1 MECVMSLKT
10 TMAWLAIC
18 TAALLQAACGG
29 GTDRSK
35 AQVRL
40 VNASSDYKTLE
51 FNVDGQ
57 LVQGQVGY
65 GGAVAY
71 ENVEP
76 DKAGSSSISQP
87 GSATSLLSFSLAV
100 SKAKRYTLLSYGAL
114 GALKQQLLDDN
125 VGAPDTN
132 KTLLRVINAAP
143 DAGALD
149 VYLMGSADVLTA
161 SVPVVQAAAFGT
173 PSIWFTVN
181 SGSWLLRVTQASRNT
196 DLRLDLPGL
205 VLSSKQVVT
214 LVLTPGQ
221 GGVLVNAL
229 VLVQEGEIG
238 RLDNKQARMRVAA
251 GVTSGGVVSADV
263 ADVKLLTNTN
273 SPAVSD
279 YVLVPAGAQSPAVA
293 VNGRALTTAA
303 QTLAAGA
310 DYTLLVR
317 GSAASAFASVIE
329 DDNRLLTDSSRAKL
343 RLVNGVA
350 DLATPLAMTADL
362 VPLANSVEAGRA
374 SPYGTVV
381 PSITAAIA
389 VTAPGLANPVASLST
404 QTFVAGA
411 NYSLFV
417 LGASNAATAQLR
429 KDR

>member
-1 MECVMSLKT
+1 MRIKSVLLLAAVCVS
-10 TMAWLAIC
+10 
-18 TAALLQAACGG
+18 ALLQVACGG

-65 GGAVAY
+65 GGAAGY
-71 ENVEP
+71 QNVDP
-76 DKAGSSSISQP
+76 DKSGASSISQP
-87 GSATSLLSFSLAV
+87 GSATSLLSFSLSV
-100 SKAKRYTLLSYGAL
+100 GKGKRYSLLSYGAL

-125 VGAPDTN
+125 AAAPDTN
-132 KTLLRVINAAP
+132 KTLLRVVNAAP

-149 VYLMGSADVLTA
+149 IYLTGSADALTA
-161 SVPVVQAAAFGT
+161 SVPVLEAAAFGT
-173 PSIWFTVN
+173 PSAWLPVN
-181 SGSWLLRVTQASRNT
+181 SGSWQLRVTQTKNSA

-205 VLSSKQVVT
+205 VLSSKQIVT

-229 VLVQEGEIG
+229 VLVQEGEIS

-251 GVTSGGVVSADV
+251 GVTSGGVVRADV
-263 ADVKLLTNTN
+263 ADVKLLTTTN
-273 SPAVSD
+273 SPVIGD
-279 YVLVPAGAQSPAVA
+279 YVLVPAGTQSPAVA
-293 VNGRALTTAA
+293 VNGQALASTAA
-303 QTLAAGA
+303 SLVAGA
-310 DYTLLVR
+310 DYTLVVR
-317 GSAASAFASVIE
+317 GTPSAAAASVIE
-329 DDNRLLTDSSRAKL
+329 DDNRLLTDKSRAKL
-343 RLVNGVA
+343 RLVNAVA
-350 DLATPLAMTADL
+350 DLATPLTMTADL
-362 VPLANSVEAGRA
+362 VPLANGVEAGRA
-374 SPYGTVV
+374 SAYGTVV

-389 VTAPGLANPVASLST
+389 VTAPGLAQPVASLST
-404 QTFVAGA
+404 QTFTAGA

-417 LGASNAATAQLR
+417 LGAANAATAQLR

>member
-1 MECVMSLKT
+1 MEHVMRIKEILCL
-10 TMAWLAIC
+10 AAIC
-18 TAALLQAACGG
+18 TAALLQVACGG

-40 VNASSDYKTLE
+40 VNASSDYKILE

-65 GGAVAY
+65 GGAAGY
-71 ENVEP
+71 QNVDP
-76 DKAGSSSISQP
+76 DKSGSSSISQP
-87 GSATSLLSFSLAV
+87 SSATSLLSFSLAV
-100 SKAKRYTLLSYGAL
+100 SKGKSYTLLSYGAL
-114 GALKQQLLDDN
+114 GALKHMLLDDN
-125 VGAPDTN
+125 AGAPDTN
-132 KTLLRVINAAP
+132 KTLLRVVNAAP

-149 VYLMGSADVLTA
+149 VYLTGSADPLAAAVAVLTG
-161 SVPVVQAAAFGT
+161 AAYGT
-173 PSIWFTVN
+173 PSGWLTIN
-181 SGSWLLRVTQASRNT
+181 SGSWQLRVTQASSKT

-205 VLSSKQVVT
+205 VLSSKQLVT

-229 VLVQEGEIG
+229 VLVQEGDIS

-251 GVTSGGVVSADV
+251 GVTNGGVVGADV
-263 ADVKLLTNTN
+263 ADIKVLTNTN
-273 SPAVSD
+273 SPVVSD
-279 YVLVPAGAQSPAVA
+279 YVLVPAGAQSPAMS
-293 VNGRALTTAA
+293 VNGRALASTAA
-303 QTLAAGA
+303 SLAAGA
-310 DYTLLVR
+310 DYTLVVR
-317 GSAASAFASVIE
+317 GTSLSAVASVIE
-329 DDNRLLTDSSRAKL
+329 DDNRLPTDSSRAKL

-374 SPYGTVV
+374 SAYGTVV
-381 PSITAAIA
+381 PSITAVIA
-389 VTAPGLANPVASLST
+389 VTAPGLAKPVASLSA

-417 LGASNAATAQLR
+417 LGPGDAATAQLR